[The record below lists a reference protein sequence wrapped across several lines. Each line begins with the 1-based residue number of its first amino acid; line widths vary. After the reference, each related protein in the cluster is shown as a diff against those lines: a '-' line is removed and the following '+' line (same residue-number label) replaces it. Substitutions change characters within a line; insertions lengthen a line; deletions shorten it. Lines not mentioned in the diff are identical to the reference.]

1 MTATLDFEPGPVAV
15 GTLVGLSGL
24 LFLLTPV
31 VEPVAVGS
39 LQVSTV
45 ALSAVVLTLGFALG
59 TVVFARRGRRLFAIA
74 HGVFAVAWALLVL
87 GPLLGR
93 EALLLAG
100 VVVLVAGA
108 GFLVSQSRER

>member
-1 MTATLDFEPGPVAV
+1 MRGPVAV
-15 GTLVGLSGL
+15 GTLVGLSET
-24 LFLLTPV
+24 LFSLRQS
-31 VEPVAVGS
+31 EPVAVGS
-39 LQVSTV
+39 LRVSTV

-59 TVVFARRGRRLFAIA
+59 TVVFARRGRRLFAVA

-87 GPLLGR
+87 GPLLGQ

-108 GFLVSQSRER
+108 GFQVSQSRER

>member
-39 LQVSTV
+39 LQVSPV

-74 HGVFAVAWALLVL
+74 HGIFAVAWALLVL
-87 GPLLGR
+87 GPLLGQ

-108 GFLVSQSRER
+108 GFLVSQRRQ